1 MNLLLPLIVA
11 MVITVALIPL
21 LERRALAL
29 HLIDGPG
36 PRKVHTHTMPRVGG
50 IAMAAGGLVSLLIW
64 LPPDAR
70 WVAYFLGAS
79 IVFLFGVLDD
89 RTGLSPVLKLAG
101 QAIAVT
107 IVVLVGSVTID
118 SISLTTR
125 IQIPELIAIP
135 LSVLFLL
142 GITNAINLADGLDG
156 LAGGTSFLTLAVI
169 LALALGH
176 DVPELMTVTVIVMGS
191 LLGFLRYNSF
201 PARVFMGDGG
211 SQLLGFTLGVLAINL
226 TQDGSVPYS
235 AMLPLLLLGLPII
248 DMLGVIAVRLQEGRS
263 PFVADRKHLH
273 HRLLDLGFDHFEA
286 VALIYLV
293 QGTLL
298 ILAWFMR
305 YRSDLA
311 IIGVFVAVTL
321 ATLGGMYYAQRRSW
335 RWPGI
340 GSVRL
345 GQLVARRVPWLK
357 APKRLPRWGN
367 AVAWALLTLYLLLV
381 AATTSARDADVA
393 WLAVGLAGILCTAAL
408 GLLPASLVERPA
420 HAAVFVAVAI
430 AVYLD
435 HIEIA
440 GQPAFWAVKW
450 VLFATLAATVVIRLR
465 FWRERR
471 FEITTLD
478 ILVVFIALVVPN
490 LPGIQG
496 TTSELGVSL
505 AKFLILLYAVE
516 MLISHSER
524 VRRWLWLGS
533 ALALGLIAIRGL
545 LI

>member
-11 MVITVALIPL
+11 MVITVVLIPL
-21 LERRALAL
+21 LERRAGSL
-29 HLIDGPG
+29 HLMDGPG
-36 PRKVHTHTMPRVGG
+36 PRKVHSHTLPRVGG

-64 LPPDAR
+64 LPPDPR

-79 IVFLFGVLDD
+79 IIFLFGVLDD
-89 RTGLSPVLKLAG
+89 RRGLTPGLKLLG
-101 QAIAVT
+101 QTIAVA
-107 IVVLVGSVTID
+107 IVVLFGGITID
-118 SISLTTR
+118 SISLATR

-169 LALALGH
+169 VALGLGH
-176 DVPELMTVTVIVMGS
+176 DVPEVMTVTVIVMGS
-191 LLGFLRYNSF
+191 LLGFLRYNSY

-226 TQDGSVPYS
+226 TQNGQLPYS

-286 VALIYLV
+286 VGLIYVV

-298 ILAWFMR
+298 VLAWFMR
-305 YRSDLA
+305 FRPDLE
-311 IIGVFVAVTL
+311 IIGVFAAVML
-321 ATLGGMYYAQRRSW
+321 ATLGGVHYAQRISW
-335 RWPGI
+335 RWRGV

-345 GQLVARRVPWLK
+345 GQLVERRLPWVK
-357 APKRLPRWGN
+357 APRHLPRWGN
-367 AVAWALLTLYLLLV
+367 AVAWVLLTLYLLMV
-381 AATTSARDADVA
+381 AATTSTGDADVA
-393 WLAVGLAGILCTAAL
+393 WLAVGLAGILCIAAL
-408 GLLPASLVERPA
+408 GLLPPSIVERPA
-420 HAAVFVAVAI
+420 HAAVFVAIAM

-435 HIEIA
+435 HKEIA
-440 GQPAFWAVKW
+440 GHPAFWVVKW
-450 VLFATLAATVVIRLR
+450 FLFPTLAATVVIRLR

-478 ILVVFIALVVPN
+478 IIVVFIALVVPN

-505 AKFLILLYAVE
+505 AKFLILVYAVE
-516 MLISHSER
+516 MLISHSAR

-533 ALALGLIAIRGL
+533 ALALGLVAIRGL